1 MAQLS
6 KFNNTY
12 NALNASDTFVGQL
25 ESTADLVSIS
35 VNTHC
40 EQACRVIIK
49 QYRARDLQTQVQENA
64 EDVAADTRQLVQTP
78 IKAHFYLIE
87 VVNLEAVDMSFSR
100 ITTYLQSTHYSNL
113 DIRKLSEE
121 TDKVISYGQN
131 SNFDFYPTVDNNTIQ
146 IYADGAKGTNVTG
159 GWQYTNTAANKIN
172 WYLYQAPVTSTGSP
186 ITAGQTV
193 ASVKSMYAVIN
204 QQSTLGLD
212 QAQNPWIMIYTI
224 PDSGVNASWYK
235 SKLFYGSN
243 AHTDICGN
251 KLLYTGEDPLTIHPE
266 ITGIN
271 RIKLDFNLS
280 LSTKTEEAAAAE
292 LVGAG
297 TLQTTALTPVGQFNF
312 TMSQFGVDWEKVS
325 RPIPIENGK
334 VVVDTGVITCLEK
347 SPTGAV
353 TNILGNTGDLVTGVH
368 STLQSLTLADVGGT
382 VFSYVKL
389 YNKATAPTASDTPVI
404 TLPLNHD
411 TVQQVECHSLDFTL
425 GIGLRA
431 TLNFAAGDTTAP
443 SGTVYATAF
452 YTNVIN

>member
-1 MAQLS
+1 MVQLS

-12 NALNASDTFVGQL
+12 NALNASARFVGQL

-35 VNTHC
+35 INVHC

-49 QYRARDLQTQVQENA
+49 QYRSRDLTTQVQENA
-64 EDVAADTRQLVQTP
+64 EDVAADTRQVVQTP
-78 IKAHFYLIE
+78 IKAAFYDIE
-87 VVNLEAVDMSFSR
+87 VVNLAAVDMTFTR
-100 ITTYLQSTHYSNL
+100 VTTYLQSTHYVNL
-113 DIRKLSEE
+113 DIRKLTSD
-121 TDKVISYGQN
+121 TDTVVSYGQN

-172 WYLYQAPVTSTGSP
+172 WYLYQAPVTSTGAP
-186 ITAGQTV
+186 TTAGQTV

-204 QQSTLGLD
+204 QQSTLGLA

-224 PDSGVNASWYK
+224 RDSGANASFFK

-243 AHTDICGN
+243 AHTDISGV
-251 KLLYTGEDPLTIHPE
+251 KLLYTGTDPVDIHPE

-280 LSTKTEEAAAAE
+280 LSTKSEEAAAAE

-297 TLQTTALTPVGQFNF
+297 TLQTTAITPIGQFSF
-312 TMSQFGVDWEKVS
+312 TMQQFGVEWEKVNT
-325 RPIPIENGK
+325 PLPIENGK
-334 VVVDTGVITCLEK
+334 VVVDTGVVTCMEK
-347 SPTGAV
+347 SPTGAI
-353 TNILGNTGDLVTGVH
+353 TNLLGNAGDLVTGVH
-368 STLQSLTLADVGGT
+368 SSLQSLNLSKIGGGG
-382 VFSYVKL
+382 FAYVKA
-389 YNKATAPTASDTPVI
+389 YNKATVPAATDTPVFTI
-404 TLPLNHD
+404 PIQNNSI
-411 TVQQVECHSLDFTL
+411 QQVECHSLDFPL

-431 TLNFAAGDTTAP
+431 TLNFDPADTDAP
-443 SGTVYATAF
+443 TGTVYATAF